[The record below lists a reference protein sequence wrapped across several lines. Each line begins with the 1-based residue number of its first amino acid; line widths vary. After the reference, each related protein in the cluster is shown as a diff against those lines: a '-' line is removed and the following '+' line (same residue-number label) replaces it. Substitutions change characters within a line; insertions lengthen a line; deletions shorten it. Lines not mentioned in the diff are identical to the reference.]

1 MLKKIKGIDHYYFVI
16 ILFCLALLY
25 IVVPE
30 NCIFG
35 SKIDWVSQHIVFP
48 DYFRKLF
55 YSNHKLFPNFALS
68 IGAGQNIYNFSYYG
82 LLNPLIIFSYLL
94 PNVSMT
100 SYIIF
105 VNVFLYL
112 FFGIILYYFLKTKF
126 ERNSSLVTTLIILC
140 SSSLLFHFHKH
151 YMFVD
156 YLPFLVLGL
165 IATDRYFEKNDRIS
179 VSICVLLLVLISYY
193 YSILSI
199 AVLCIY
205 ALYLY
210 LKRIDKIIFKN
221 LVKEALLYLLP
232 VITGILMSGVLILP
246 TLYVLSTGR
255 SDSTLMIDF
264 YQYFLPKYN
273 LDGILYGNYSLGL
286 TVISLLAFIY
296 LLFSKKKEDRY
307 LFFVLAS
314 ILFIPIFIYLLNGN
328 LYFRN
333 KVLIPLLPLFAYL
346 LAKFIDQIF
355 KRELSYLYLMI
366 EVVIVIFTSFFLNY
380 INFLFY
386 VEILFL
392 PVCLYFYS
400 KRYTNKVMLSLIL
413 FIVPLCVLLYSNQGD
428 KYVEEGSLNRYSL
441 PDIEEEINQVL
452 EKEKGIVRFN
462 HLDDTL
468 RNVNEVFI
476 DRYNHDSLY
485 SSVSNVLYQNFYKKV
500 FRHALSYR
508 NNLVLAQNND
518 ILFQMFM
525 GVKYIYSTDQVPI
538 GYQQIAKNIYQNDQV
553 LPLFYGTSSL
563 TDEKIFHKL
572 KYPYHIATLLNSAV
586 VPSKST
592 KDVTNSIIEET
603 LEYEVLSSE
612 NLKIKDQKGEKRI
625 ISTGQ
630 GKAVLKLKNPLKKDI
645 LIIRIK
651 LANTPNCNQGDAEI
665 SINGIT
671 NVLTCKQWLYKNNH
685 KTFDYVISSN
695 EDIEKLVI
703 EFSKNRYHIK
713 DVKTYRLSYDCLL
726 NSSHEWSTFNIK
738 DNSLHHGKITG
749 TMKME
754 KDGYFISSIPY
765 DSGFRVYVDHKKR
778 KTQIVNT
785 SFLGFKLEKGEHD
798 IRIEYTSPWFREGVI
813 CSLFGLFLFTMS
825 VLYRKKEKN
834 QKT

>member
-82 LLNPLIIFSYLL
+82 LLNPLIIFSYLF

-105 VNVFLYL
+105 MNVFLYL

-210 LKRIDKIIFKN
+210 LKRIDK
-221 LVKEALLYLLP
+221 
-232 VITGILMSGVLILP
+232 
-246 TLYVLSTGR
+246 
-255 SDSTLMIDF
+255 
-264 YQYFLPKYN
+264 
-273 LDGILYGNYSLGL
+273 
-286 TVISLLAFIY
+286 
-296 LLFSKKKEDRY
+296 
-307 LFFVLAS
+307 
-314 ILFIPIFIYLLNGN
+314 
-328 LYFRN
+328 
-333 KVLIPLLPLFAYL
+333 
-346 LAKFIDQIF
+346 IF